1 MKELR
6 KDRKI
11 IQILKVIINSKLSQ
25 SFAIWLLQLYSLRI
39 NNEDKD
45 LISENLSSLLLI
57 DYQNNGKSSVT
68 KMNIVRIFL
77 ESSIVHLLPS
87 LQFSANLTH
96 NRANQAWFP
105 TSLARLD
112 FLYNWLCIQV
122 ASLVAERLKI
132 LGN

>member
-96 NRANQAWFP
+96 NRANQAWLP

-112 FLYNWLCIQV
+112 F
-122 ASLVAERLKI
+122 
-132 LGN
+132 